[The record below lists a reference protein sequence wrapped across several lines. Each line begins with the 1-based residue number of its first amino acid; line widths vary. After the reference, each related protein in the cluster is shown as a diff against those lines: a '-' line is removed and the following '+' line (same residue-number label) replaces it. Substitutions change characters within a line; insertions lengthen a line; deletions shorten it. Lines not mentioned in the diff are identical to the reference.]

1 MGLQLYVD
9 GVLFLRMP
17 LGNYFSRGFPS
28 VGAGLEISLELA
40 PTQASFD
47 CHTLKEIM
55 VTGILYLLAF
65 LGNDLRAANA
75 AL

>member
-1 MGLQLYVD
+1 
-9 GVLFLRMP
+9 MP

-40 PTQASFD
+40 PTQAFFD
-47 CHTLKEIM
+47 CHTLEEIILLM
-55 VTGILYLLAF
+55 RCQQNNILVTGILYLLVF